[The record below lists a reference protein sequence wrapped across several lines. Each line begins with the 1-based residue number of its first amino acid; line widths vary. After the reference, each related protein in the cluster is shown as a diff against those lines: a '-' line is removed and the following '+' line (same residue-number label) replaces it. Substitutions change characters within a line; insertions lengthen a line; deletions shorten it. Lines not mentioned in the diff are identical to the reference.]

1 MALRKLKWLKY
12 LFIGRS
18 EAETEQNYW
27 NEKRKKHI
35 ASEHSAGIV
44 QGLGVTA
51 TDPPSL
57 SVLIAAGRAV
67 DPNGDDP
74 EIESVQTLDCSSL
87 VPATG
92 NRTIYITLQYNAT
105 EVEPYFVNE
114 LGGYQNKYVQDSYI
128 LQVTPNFPVAP
139 EIELARIQL
148 SAGVTAIT
156 NPPNP
161 AIPGQNQIDSRYRK
175 YTGKEI
181 TALGDLS
188 DVDENEAAAF
198 NAMNSPSASNPVSTI
213 LDVDSRVNPV
223 KSEVQTARGS
233 KSSLDSRLDVV
244 LNEDGTFKG
253 ITQIT
258 PSAPLTGGGNAGNIP
273 VGIDDATPSARGAM
287 SAADKAKLDGIEP
300 GATADLTAAE
310 ILTLLKTVDGAGSGL
325 DADLLDGQQH
335 RGVGGAE
342 HPAVTTGVNGFMSST
357 DKTKL
362 DGVES
367 GATADMT
374 AAEILAAVKTVDGP
388 GSGLDADLLDGY
400 QASHF
405 LGLAQVKKAWGIAYT
420 GAHINF
426 QTGVVE
432 NASGSYHGDI
442 GFTQIPA
449 FIIAN
454 FYGYGQ
460 SNTDHHGWEVE
471 YLNLASTGVDVR
483 GSAYGMGWPILYW
496 LAVGY

>member
-1 MALRKLKWLKY
+1 MALKKLKWLKF

-35 ASEHSAGIV
+35 VNEHSAGIAR
-44 QGLGVTA
+44 GLEVTA

-57 SVLIAAGRAV
+57 SVLVAAGRGI
-67 DPNGDDP
+67 DSNGDDP

-87 VPATG
+87 VPPLG
-92 NRTIYITLQYNAT
+92 NRTIYITLQYNSA

-114 LGGYQNKYVQDSYI
+114 IGGYQNKYVQDSYI
-128 LQVTPNFPVAP
+128 LQVTPNFPAAP
-139 EIELARIQL
+139 EIELARIL
-148 SAGVTAIT
+148 LAAGVTAIT
-156 NPPNP
+156 NPSNP
-161 AIPGQNQIDSRYRK
+161 ANPGQNQIDSRYRK

-181 TALGDLS
+181 TALRDLS

-198 NAMNSPSASNPVSTI
+198 NAMNSPSVSNPVSTI
-213 LDVDSRVNPV
+213 LDVDGRVNPV

-233 KSSLDSRLDVV
+233 KGSLDSRLDVV

-258 PSAPLTGGGNAGNIP
+258 PSAPLTGGGSAGNIP
-273 VGIDDATPSARGAM
+273 VGITNATPSTRGAM
-287 SAADKAKLDGIEP
+287 TAADKAKLDGIEP
-300 GATADLTAAE
+300 GATADLTASE

-342 HPAVTTGVNGFMSST
+342 HPVATQSVHGFLSST

-362 DGVES
+362 DRMES

-374 AAEILAAVKTVDGP
+374 AAEILTAIKTVDVPVADSMQTCWTDTKRPTSSDSPRSRKRGASP
-388 GSGLDADLLDGY
+388 IRRRRQPSGGS
-400 QASHF
+400 H
-405 LGLAQVKKAWGIAYT
+405 
-420 GAHINF
+420 
-426 QTGVVE
+426 
-432 NASGSYHGDI
+432 
-442 GFTQIPA
+442 
-449 FIIAN
+449 
-454 FYGYGQ
+454 
-460 SNTDHHGWEVE
+460 
-471 YLNLASTGVDVR
+471 
-483 GSAYGMGWPILYW
+483 
-496 LAVGY
+496 